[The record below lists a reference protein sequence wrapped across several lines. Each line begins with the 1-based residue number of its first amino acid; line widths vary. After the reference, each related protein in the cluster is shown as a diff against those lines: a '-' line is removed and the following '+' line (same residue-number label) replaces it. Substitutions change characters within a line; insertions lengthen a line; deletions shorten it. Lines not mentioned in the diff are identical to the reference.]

1 MKSRLEKVLDK
12 MPNKKVDLKAHKVDL
27 SIVEDIANEA
37 EYLRDSYDEA
47 SYLAY
52 EWGDEIIEAY
62 EDFRMKYDLDN
73 YIVNGNT
80 RYLEERGERMQG
92 LVGELENKAN
102 DLGIDPAE
110 LIEGYDE
117 LIFMVDNYKELN
129 KDAEDKNREVT
140 SYTGMPNFLT

>member
-1 MKSRLEKVLDK
+1 MKNNIEKVYGKL
-12 MPNKKVDLKAHKVDL
+12 PKKKLGLKKHKVDL
-27 SIVEDIANEA
+27 SIVEDIQNAYDNF
-37 EYLRDSYDEA
+37 RNSYDEA

-62 EDFRMKYDLDN
+62 EDFRMKYNLDN

-80 RYLEERGERMQG
+80 RYLEERGENMQG
-92 LVGELENKAN
+92 LVGEFENKAN

-110 LIEGYDE
+110 LIQGYDE
-117 LIFMVDNYKELN
+117 IIFMIENYKNLN